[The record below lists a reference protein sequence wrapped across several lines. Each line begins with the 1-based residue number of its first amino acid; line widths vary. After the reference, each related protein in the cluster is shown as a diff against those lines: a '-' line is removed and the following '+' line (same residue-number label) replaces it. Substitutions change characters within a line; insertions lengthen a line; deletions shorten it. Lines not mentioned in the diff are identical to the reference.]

1 MLSKTAVIGAGL
13 MGGQI
18 ALVLA
23 TGSKETYLMS
33 RTERTIENTM
43 KNIYHYLQD
52 LQRHGLLQGAAPG
65 EIIERIHTTTA
76 LEEAANNA
84 EFVVESVIE
93 NLDVKKDVFKRLD
106 QATEPSAILSSN
118 TSGLPISKLA
128 RATKK
133 PERVVGSHFIQ
144 PGHISP
150 IVEVVRGIKTSDA
163 TARRTKE
170 IWHNLGK
177 TPLMVQKDLPGFI
190 VNRLQH
196 AMIVEAVFLLA
207 KGAATAEDIDL
218 AVTLGL
224 GPRFTVSGPLE
235 QRDLNGIDTNYMV
248 AKHLWRQLSGW
259 EEPLRFLKM
268 KRNRGELGLKVG
280 KGYYDWTGRDPT
292 EVRRVRDE
300 ALIQRIKELMRWRLL
315 PSQRPVSAL

>member
-43 KNIYHYLQD
+43 KNIHHYLQD
-52 LQRHGLLQGAAPG
+52 LQRHGLLQGGAPG
-65 EIIERIHTTTA
+65 EIIERIHTTTS

-84 EFVVESVIE
+84 EFVVEAVIE

-106 QATEPSAILSSN
+106 QATEPRAILSSN

-128 RATKK
+128 RATRK
-133 PERVVGSHFIQ
+133 PDRVVGSHFIQ

-150 IVEVVRGIKTSDA
+150 IVEVVRGKKTSDG

-248 AKHLWRQLSGW
+248 AKHLWRHLSGW

-268 KRNRGELGLKVG
+268 KRDRGELGLKVG
-280 KGYYDWTGRDPT
+280 KGYYDWTGKDPT

-300 ALIQRIKELMRWRLL
+300 ALIERIKEVMRWRLL